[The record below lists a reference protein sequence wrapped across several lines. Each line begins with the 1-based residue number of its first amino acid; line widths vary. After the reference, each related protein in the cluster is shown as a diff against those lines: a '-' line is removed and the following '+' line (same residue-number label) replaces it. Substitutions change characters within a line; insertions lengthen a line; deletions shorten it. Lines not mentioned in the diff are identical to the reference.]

1 ENAIKYAVTPLEE
14 GADINVTAR
23 LTGMEPERRLII
35 TVTDTGPGLTD
46 GVTRPTYSTG
56 VGLANI
62 RDRLAQA
69 YGTDQRFEVQTDRAE
84 GFGVVIDIPFHT
96 AKQRKDNA

>member
-1 ENAIKYAVTPLEE
+1 MLVQNALFATL
-14 GADINVTAR
+14 DT
-23 LTGMEPERRLII
+23 
-35 TVTDTGPGLTD
+35 TVRQLHPPTQPRIVVADTGPGPTD
-46 GVTRPTYSTG
+46 KKPGPGTSTS